1 VDDQEHYKYYRTVSN
16 MKLLS
21 SVFLFLVLCQCQTA
35 ESFVSPTLPTRSS
48 SAATTSSTSVFV
60 LSRIKRIVKKIRG
73 GSSKKHARGDGYG
86 PPLDNISETVGN
98 TPMIKLSDRM
108 CPPGRTIYAK
118 AEFFNPLSSVKDRLA
133 LSIIETAEK
142 DGTLKPGQTV
152 VEATSGNTGIAVAMM
167 CAQRGYPC
175 VITMAEPFSVE
186 RRKLMRMLGAKVI
199 VTPKAGKGTGMVEK
213 AAELAEKH
221 GWFLCHQ
228 FETEANW
235 KFHEATTGPEI
246 CNDLASIGVKLD
258 YWVTGYG
265 TGGTFH
271 GAGKYIKANSP
282 GTKIVLAEPAAAA
295 LIDSGIA
302 TARNKDGSPN
312 GSHPAF
318 KPHPIQGWTPDFIPL
333 VLEQAMK
340 LDLMDEYVSIP
351 DGAAVATAQAL
362 ARNEGILTG
371 ISGGATTWAAIET
384 AKKAPEGSVIVC
396 MLPDTGER
404 YLSTPLFA
412 SIEADMN
419 EEELKIAR
427 STPSHILE
435 PPASVETAAP

>member
-1 VDDQEHYKYYRTVSN
+1 MKFLNATAMILALGLASTDAFLSVPATSRGRTTAAPTN
-16 MKLLS
+16 TQA
-21 SVFLFLVLCQCQTA
+21 FLF
-35 ESFVSPTLPTRSS
+35 R
-48 SAATTSSTSVFV
+48 
-60 LSRIKRIVKKIRG
+60 RIKRSVQRRLGGGKI
-73 GSSKKHARGDGYG
+73 SAKARGEGYG
-86 PPLDNISETVGN
+86 PPLENISEMVGN
-98 TPMIKLSDRM
+98 TPMIKLSDAM
-108 CPPGRTIYAK
+108 TGSPGVTVYAK
-118 AEFFNPLSSVKDRLA
+118 AEFANPLSSVKDRLA

-142 DGTLKPGQTV
+142 DGTLKPGMTV
-152 VEATSGNTGIAVAMM
+152 IEATSGNTGIAVAMM
-167 CAQRGYPC
+167 CAQRGYDC

-235 KFHEATTGPEI
+235 KIHEATTGPEI
-246 CNDLASIGVKLD
+246 LNDLKCIDKKLD

-271 GAGKYIKANSP
+271 GTGKYIKANSP
-282 GTKIVLAEPAAAA
+282 DTKIVLAEPGAAA
-295 LIDSGIA
+295 LVDSGIA
-302 TARNKDGSPN
+302 TERNADGSPN

-318 KPHPIQGWTPDFIPL
+318 AAHPVQGWTPDFIPL
-333 VLEQAMK
+333 VLEQGLNLETK
-340 LDLMDEYVSIP
+340 LMDDYVSIP
-351 DGAAVATAQAL
+351 DGAAVKTTQDL

-371 ISGGATTWAAIET
+371 ISGGATVYAAIET
-384 AKKAPEGSVIVC
+384 AKKAPEGSIIVC

-427 STPSHILE
+427 STPSHVLE
-435 PPASVETAAP
+435 PN

>member
-1 VDDQEHYKYYRTVSN
+1 
-16 MKLLS
+16 MK
-21 SVFLFLVLCQCQTA
+21 FLYSIVAVLGLQQLTDTTDA
-35 ESFVSPTLPTRSS
+35 FSP
-48 SAATTSSTSVFV
+48 SSTGTTAGWS
-60 LSRIKRIVKKIRG
+60 SRGFRLAAK
-73 GSSKKHARGDGYG
+73 ARGEGYG
-86 PPLDNISETVGN
+86 APLDNISEMVGN
-98 TPMIKLSDRM
+98 TPMVKLSDKTTGR
-108 CPPGRTIYAK
+108 PGVTVYAK
-118 AEFFNPLSSVKDRLA
+118 AEFANPLSSVKDRLA

-142 DGTLKPGQTV
+142 EGKLKPGDTV
-152 VEATSGNTGIAVAMM
+152 IEATSGNTGIAVAMM
-167 CAQRGYPC
+167 CAQRGYDC

-213 AAELAEKH
+213 AAELAEEH

-246 CNDLASIGVKLD
+246 LNDLSKIDATLD

-271 GAGKYIKANSP
+271 GTGKYLKANSP
-282 GTKIVLAEPAAAA
+282 ATKIVLAEPAAAA
-295 LIDSGIA
+295 LVDSGVP
-302 TARNKDGSPN
+302 TPRNDDGSPKE
-312 GSHPAF
+312 SHPAF
-318 KPHPIQGWTPDFIPL
+318 SAHPVQGWTPDFIPL
-333 VLEQAMK
+333 VLEQG
-340 LDLMDEYVSIP
+340 LDLGGGTDDDGKKLMDSYVGIP

-371 ISGGATTWAAIET
+371 ISGGATVYAAIET
-384 AKKAPEGSVIVC
+384 AKTAPDGSTVVC

-412 SIEADMN
+412 DIDADMN
-419 EEELKIAR
+419 EAELAIAR
-427 STPSHILE
+427 STPSHVLE
-435 PPASVETAAP
+435 PVAPAPAE

>member
-1 VDDQEHYKYYRTVSN
+1 MKFLNASAVILALGLASSSSTTDAFLSVPVAPSTTTVPTTQA
-16 MKLLS
+16 
-21 SVFLFLVLCQCQTA
+21 FLFGRVK
-35 ESFVSPTLPTRSS
+35 RS
-48 SAATTSSTSVFV
+48 
-60 LSRIKRIVKKIRG
+60 IKRRFG
-73 GSSKKHARGDGYG
+73 GNNPSKAKARGEGYG
-86 PPLDNISETVGN
+86 APLENITEMVGN
-98 TPMIKLSDRM
+98 TPMIKLSDELTG
-108 CPPGRTIYAK
+108 CPGVTIYAK
-118 AEFFNPLSSVKDRLA
+118 AEFANPLSSVKDRLA

-142 DGTLKPGQTV
+142 DGTLKKGDTV
-152 VEATSGNTGIAVAMM
+152 IEATSGNTGIAVAMM
-167 CAQRGYPC
+167 CAQRGYDC

-235 KFHEATTGPEI
+235 KIHEATTGPEI
-246 CNDLASIGVKLD
+246 LNDLKCIDAKLD

-271 GAGKYIKANSP
+271 GTGKYLKANSP
-282 GTKIVLAEPAAAA
+282 DTKIVLAEPGAAA
-295 LIDSGIA
+295 LVDSGIA
-302 TARNKDGSPN
+302 TERNADGSPK

-318 KPHPIQGWTPDFIPL
+318 AAHPVQGWTPDFIPL
-333 VLEQAMK
+333 VLEQGLN
-340 LDLMDEYVSIP
+340 LDGVKLMDDYVAIP
-351 DGAAVATAQAL
+351 DGAAVAVSQDL
-362 ARNEGILTG
+362 ARKEGILTG
-371 ISGGATTWAAIET
+371 ISGGATVYAAIET
-384 AKKAPEGSVIVC
+384 AKKASEGSTIVC

-419 EEELKIAR
+419 EAELKIAR
-427 STPSHILE
+427 STPSFILE
-435 PPASVETAAP
+435 PTK

>member
-1 VDDQEHYKYYRTVSN
+1 
-16 MKLLS
+16 MKFLNTSAVILALGLATADAFLS
-21 SVFLFLVLCQCQTA
+21 VPTA
-35 ESFVSPTLPTRSS
+35 PSGTAS
-48 SAATTSSTSVFV
+48 ATTQAF
-60 LSRIKRIVKKIRG
+60 LSGRAAKRSIPRRFG
-73 GSSKKHARGDGYG
+73 GSSLVPKAKARGEGYG
-86 PPLDNISETVGN
+86 APLENISEMVGN
-98 TPMIKLSDRM
+98 TPMVKLSDEM
-108 CPPGRTIYAK
+108 TGCPGVTVYAK
-118 AEFFNPLSSVKDRLA
+118 AEFANPLSSVKDRLA
-133 LSIIETAEK
+133 LSIIETAER
-142 DGTLKPGQTV
+142 DGTLKKGDTV
-152 VEATSGNTGIAVAMM
+152 IEATSGNTGIAVAMM
-167 CAQRGYPC
+167 CAQRGYDC

-246 CNDLASIGVKLD
+246 LNDLKCIDAGLD

-271 GAGKYIKANSP
+271 GTGKYLKANSP
-282 GTKIVLAEPAAAA
+282 STKIVLAEPGAAA
-295 LIDSGIA
+295 LVDSGIP
-302 TARNKDGSPN
+302 TERNADGSPN

-318 KPHPIQGWTPDFIPL
+318 SAHPVQGWTPDFIPL
-333 VLEQAMK
+333 VLEQGLN
-340 LDLMDEYVSIP
+340 LDTKLMDDYVAIP
-351 DGAAVATAQAL
+351 DGAAVATAMDL
-362 ARNEGILTG
+362 ARKEGILTG
-371 ISGGATTWAAIET
+371 ISGGATVYAAIET
-384 AKKAPEGSVIVC
+384 AKKADPGSVIVC

-412 SIEADMN
+412 SIDADMN
-419 EEELKIAR
+419 DAELEIAR

-435 PPASVETAAP
+435 PTPAE